1 MTNPSGFNDIKQV
14 EMSVLS
20 AEHMVGQATRSM
32 DEEQLE
38 AATNALQDA
47 KSQLYK
53 AMSHQTG
60 VDEAFFEMSQELL
73 DKADHQLKEAKK

>member
-20 AEHMVGQATRSM
+20 AEHMVGQATRTM
-32 DEEQLE
+32 DEEQIE

-47 KSQLYK
+47 KTQLHK

-60 VDEAFFEMSQELL
+60 VDEAFFEMSQELIQ
-73 DKADHQLKEAKK
+73 KADHQLNEAKK